1 MEAPMMPAPT
11 MTVSGEGGKLL
22 SYGNRE
28 RLFRGRYN
36 EIVIHRHVLFNDQV
50 HDSSE
55 KLLAAGQVGLTAGWG
70 VFSTI
75 RVADGVLFA
84 FERHWARMCKDA
96 ALFHVPMPCSAEE
109 GRRRLLELVEANHAY
124 DSSLRV
130 YVVRNDGSVFAGPC
144 ERRSDLIGVTT
155 DLKAWG
161 EGVKLAYVPQ
171 ARHAASMFSGTKIL
185 SWAMNLTWV
194 EEAQSKGFDEVI
206 LLNERGE
213 VSECTSANIFIARGN
228 QVWTPP
234 LSSGCL
240 PGVTR
245 DLLLSEIHVAGCKVS
260 EQVLQPEDLE
270 SADEVFITSTT
281 RELLPVLEI
290 EHKPLKRGDRTRH
303 ILQAGFSNYFDRYLA
318 EHKAVPASAQ

>member
-1 MEAPMMPAPT
+1 MMPAPT
-11 MTVSGEGGKLL
+11 MIVSGEDGKLL
-22 SYGNRE
+22 SYGKWE

-36 EIVIHRHVLFNDQV
+36 EIVIHRHVLLNDQV
-50 HDSSE
+50 RDSSE
-55 KLLAAGQVGLTAGWG
+55 KLLAAGQVGLMAGWG

-109 GRRRLLELVEANHAY
+109 GRGRLLELVEANHAY
-124 DSSLRV
+124 NSSLRV
-130 YVVRNDGSVFAGPC
+130 YVVRNDGSVFAGPY
-144 ERRSDLIGVTT
+144 ERRSDLIGMTT
-155 DLKAWG
+155 DLKDWG
-161 EGVKLAYVPQ
+161 TGVKLTYVPQ
-171 ARHAASMFSGTKIL
+171 ARHAASMFAGAKIL

-213 VSECTSANIFIARGN
+213 VSECTSANIFMARGN

-245 DLLLSEIHVAGCKVS
+245 DLLLSEIHLPGLQVG
-260 EQVLQPEDLE
+260 EQMLKPEDLE

-290 EHKPLKRGDRTRH
+290 EHKTLKRGDRTRRA
-303 ILQAGFSNYFDRYLA
+303 LQGEFSNYVDRYLA
-318 EHKAVPASAQ
+318 EHKAVPAPAQ